1 MTQKIWGYIMD
12 ARIQQLRL
20 SRKITM
26 ICHKCDQKII
36 IGDKVYSRNA
46 SSSKSKSKLYHEECA
61 KMVNIL

>member
-1 MTQKIWGYIMD
+1 MTLKIWVYTMNT
-12 ARIQQLRL
+12 RIQQLRL
-20 SRKITM
+20 ARKITM
-26 ICHKCDQKII
+26 ICYKCHQKIV